1 MAHTLVSHRAT
12 VTPLPLSW
20 LARADCVR
28 VSRSRIRRT
37 NRAWS
42 VPTVFTVPSASAW
55 ALKSLLPSHPG
66 APAPLV
72 VHGRLADARGPLE
85 VPALLLGELD
95 LPERWRRD

>member
-1 MAHTLVSHRAT
+1 MAYTPVSHRAT
-12 VTPLPLSW
+12 VTRLPPSSR
-20 LARADCVR
+20 ARAACVR

-42 VPTVFTVPSASAW
+42 VPTGFTVPAASAW
-55 ALKSLLPSHPG
+55 ALKSLLPSHPA

-85 VPALLLGELD
+85 VLALLLGGLD
-95 LPERWRRD
+95 LRERRRRD